1 MLILSRKKD
10 QAIIID
16 GEIKITILE
25 IDQNRVQV
33 GIKAPRSISIYR
45 EEVLREIQQENRLAL
60 YDQKTI
66 NVDFTKIMKNR
77 EKGGDQGEK
86 GK

>member
-66 NVDFTKIMKNR
+66 TVDFTKIMKNR
-77 EKGGDQGEK
+77 GKGGDQQEK
-86 GK
+86 EE

>member
-66 NVDFTKIMKNR
+66 TVDLTEIMKKGG
-77 EKGGDQGEK
+77 KGGDQGEK
-86 GK
+86 GE

>member
-1 MLILSRKKD
+1 MLILSRKKE

-16 GEIKITILE
+16 GEIKITILD
-25 IDQNRVQV
+25 IDQNRVQL

-60 YDQKTI
+60 YDQKKIT
-66 NVDFTKIMKNR
+66 VDFTKIMKKR
-77 EKGGDQGEK
+77 EKGGDQQEK
-86 GK
+86 EE

>member
-60 YDQKTI
+60 YNQKTI
-66 NVDFTKIMKNR
+66 TVDLTEIMKKGG
-77 EKGGDQGEK
+77 KGGDQGEK

>member
-66 NVDFTKIMKNR
+66 NVDFTKIMKKR
-77 EKGGDQGEK
+77 GKGGDQGEK
-86 GK
+86 GE

>member
-66 NVDFTKIMKNR
+66 NVDFTKIMKKR
-77 EKGGDQGEK
+77 EKGGDRGEK

>member
-45 EEVLREIQQENRLAL
+45 EEVLREIQRENRLAL

-66 NVDFTKIMKNR
+66 NVDFTKIMKKR
-77 EKGGDQGEK
+77 EKGGDRGEK